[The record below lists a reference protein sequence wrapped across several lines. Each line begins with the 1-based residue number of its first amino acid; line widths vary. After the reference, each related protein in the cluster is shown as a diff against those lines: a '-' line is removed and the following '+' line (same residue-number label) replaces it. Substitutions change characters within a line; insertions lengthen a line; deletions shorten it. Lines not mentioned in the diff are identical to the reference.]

1 MADKQITPFQLT
13 DQFTMDNFNQRIN
26 ETNIALQSKPNPN
39 ILDNPYFVNPVDQRG
54 GYVYPPNSPYA
65 DISGNQIGATS
76 KYLTIDVTKKN
87 PSLAEWAEIS
97 IDGTTYYGYIPYAV
111 RGYTDVGYGIDRWSN
126 SGDSSRIVTIKDNGL
141 TVSGY
146 FGQALSAELSKRL
159 EGQTVTQSLMMA
171 DGTIHALTYVV
182 KKGGENPYIY
192 INDKSILYFEYPSKS
207 ETGSVNAFLNGEK
220 ILAAQLE
227 LGSQQTL
234 AHQDQ
239 NGNWVLNEIPNYAE
253 ELAKCQRYFTNI
265 PYSIGRTIST
275 AVSDGN
281 GEAFFP
287 IYFPTTMR
295 VTPVFTHT
303 GILRVHGPGI
313 EYRDVS
319 ISTVTTQGNIVVLR
333 VVGLSPLTTY
343 ALDSATGGVLNFSAD
358 L

>member
-1 MADKQITPFQLT
+1 MPPGVEYMNTGGTVVAGTTEAYYK
-13 DQFTMDNFNQRIN
+13 
-26 ETNIALQSKPNPN
+26 
-39 ILDNPYFVNPVDQRG
+39 VN
-54 GYVYPPNSPYA
+54 
-65 DISGNQIGATS
+65 
-76 KYLTIDVTKKN
+76 TIDSNGNGTITVN
-87 PSLAEWAEIS
+87 
-97 IDGTTYYGYIPYAV
+97 GTTYWVYGASIV
-111 RGYTDVGYGIDRWSN
+111 RGYAKTFSEGQMYTIDRWMLTSADG
-126 SGDSSRIVTIKDNGL
+126 SGNVNILIGDDYIEYNGVGNANFSEVIKGKFAGKTVTLTMLVKDATNCMFGIRNINTWEVFSGTSIPDGSGLVTITAAIPSDYAYDMIRVTISSGL
-141 TVSGY
+141 S
-146 FGQALSAELSKRL
+146 
-159 EGQTVTQSLMMA
+159 
-171 DGTIHALTYVV
+171 
-182 KKGGENPYIY
+182 GENVPHLI
-192 INDKSILYFEYPSKS
+192 
-207 ETGSVNAFLNGEK
+207 K
-220 ILAAQLE
+220 IKAVKLE

-234 AHQDQ
+234 AHQDE